1 MAGQDQDDW
10 NSNQHAMDDQEHLLS
25 CLALC
30 VSHYLL
36 VVTFLSADQLAVL
49 PQSAESTLYK
59 PTSHAYKPV
68 LQGFVRPFSYSH
80 LV

>member
-49 PQSAESTLYK
+49 PQSAESTLYML
-59 PTSHAYKPV
+59 TS
-68 LQGFVRPFSYSH
+68 LFSRDLLDPSAT
-80 LV
+80 LIWFSQSF